1 MLLALVNEIVLKYR
15 GLSEM
20 KMKFL
25 AAALV
30 ATSITLTTPAVN
42 AEVKVSTKGGLSVKS
57 GDYSIKI
64 GGRIQYDYNRSELNG
79 EVDED
84 DFDARR
90 ARLFVS
96 GNVSK
101 DWSYKVNWNV
111 EGDGF
116 EDLFIRYSGFGK
128 GAVVT
133 IGNQHQPFTL
143 SQLISS
149 KDVGISERPGIVE
162 RYLIGRREG
171 VQLHGNIDKLHYA
184 VGLFTEE
191 GTDEDNGFA
200 GRIAYAPIKT
210 DYSTLHLGASYKD
223 TEEQDGFGLEI
234 GAVSGPFHIQAEYFD
249 ADEFSS
255 IEDEISGVSSTI
267 EESID
272 GFYVQAGYV
281 ITGEKRPYKN
291 GTFKKIKPNS
301 SAGAWEVVARYE
313 DGDGGFGDVELGN
326 TDASSYALGVNY
338 YLNDYIR
345 INASYQEGDSNVT
358 DDDGNE
364 FRVRFQVAF

>member
-1 MLLALVNEIVLKYR
+1 
-15 GLSEM
+15 M
-20 KMKFL
+20 KTKL
-25 AAALV
+25 IAALIAASV
-30 ATSITLTTPAVN
+30 FGATSAN
-42 AEVKVSTKGGLSVKS
+42 AEVKVSTKGGLKVSS
-57 GDYSIKI
+57 GDFKVQI

-90 ARLFVS
+90 ARLFIKGDV
-96 GNVSK
+96 NK
-101 DWSYKVNWNV
+101 DWAYKINWNV

-116 EDLFIRYSGFGK
+116 EDLFLQYKGWGK

-133 IGNQHQPFTL
+133 VGNHHQAFTL

-149 KDVGISERPGIVE
+149 KDVGISERPAIVE

-171 VQLHGNIDKLHYA
+171 VSLTGNVDKLHYQ
-184 VGLFTEE
+184 VGVFKED

-210 DYSTLHLGASYKD
+210 KESTVHLGFSYKD
-223 TEEQDGFGLEI
+223 TEEQDGFGLEL

-255 IEDEISGVSSTI
+255 VEDEETGFTSISETD
-267 EESID
+267 ID
-272 GFYVQAGYV
+272 GYYVQAGYV
-281 ITGEKRPYKN
+281 ITGETRPYKN
-291 GTFKKIKPNS
+291 GTFKKIKPVGKG
-301 SAGAWEVVARYE
+301 GAWEVVARYE

-326 TDASSYALGVNY
+326 TDAKSYALGLNY
-338 YLNDYIR
+338 YVNDNVR
-345 INASYQEGDSNVT
+345 INASYQDGDSNIS

>member
-1 MLLALVNEIVLKYR
+1 
-15 GLSEM
+15 M
-20 KMKFL
+20 KTKL
-25 AAALV
+25 IAALI
-30 ATSITLTTPAVN
+30 AASMFGTTNVN
-42 AEVKVSTKGGLSVKS
+42 AEVKVSTKGGLKISS
-57 GDYSIKI
+57 GDYKIQI

-84 DFDARR
+84 DFDSRR
-90 ARLFVS
+90 ARLFVK

-101 DWSYKVNWNV
+101 DWGYKINWNV
-111 EGDGF
+111 DGDGF
-116 EDLFIRYSGFGK
+116 EDLYLRYTGFGK

-133 IGNQHQPFTL
+133 IGNQHQAFTL

-171 VQLHGNIDKLHYA
+171 IQLHGDFDKLHYA
-184 VGLFTEE
+184 VGFFTEE

-200 GRIAYAPIKT
+200 GRVAYAPIKT
-210 DYSTLHLGASYKD
+210 DDSTVHLGFSYKD
-223 TEEQDGFGLEI
+223 TEEQDGFGLEAA
-234 GAVSGPFHIQAEYFD
+234 AVTGPFHIQAEYFD

-255 IEDEISGVSSTI
+255 SVDDVTGITTVSETG
-267 EESID
+267 ID

-281 ITGEKRPYKN
+281 LTGETRPYKN
-291 GTFKKIKPNS
+291 GTFKKIKPLNKS
-301 SAGAWEVVARYE
+301 GAWEVVARYE

-326 TDASSYALGVNY
+326 TDATSYALGVNY
-338 YLNDYIR
+338 YVNDNVR
-345 INASYQEGDSNVT
+345 INASYQDGESNLT